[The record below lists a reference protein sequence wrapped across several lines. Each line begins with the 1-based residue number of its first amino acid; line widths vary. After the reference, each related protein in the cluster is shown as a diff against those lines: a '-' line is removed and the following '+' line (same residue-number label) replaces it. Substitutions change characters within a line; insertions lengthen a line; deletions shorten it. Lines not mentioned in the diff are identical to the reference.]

1 MLARRR
7 SSLERWL
14 NLLDPNLFRLLACL
28 LSNFSRKD
36 SGEAMRVRVAK
47 DDRSLPLSRL
57 SSLRTRSCKEEDSS
71 FLALTRT
78 FSPLFSLVSR
88 PSRYVAESFFSSFP
102 PAEFLVPKF
111 FSSLPTA
118 ALRMSLKA
126 ALSVAAIL
134 LTFFT
139 ASLIGLVV
147 MGTCSSLASLPSAS
161 A

>member
-1 MLARRR
+1 MARKLI
-7 SSLERWL
+7 SSTNDFHGFQWL
-14 NLLDPNLFRLLACL
+14 VQLQAPTSEHCVEF
-28 LSNFSRKD
+28 FIMFK
-36 SGEAMRVRVAK
+36 
-47 DDRSLPLSRL
+47 
-57 SSLRTRSCKEEDSS
+57 
-71 FLALTRT
+71 T

-102 PAEFLVPKF
+102 PPEFLVPKF

-139 ASLIGLVV
+139 DSLIGLVV
-147 MGTCSSLASLPSAS
+147 MGTSSSLASLPSAC
-161 A
+161 